1 MPIAMSVAMPIVTL
15 MMLQTS
21 TEHNTRPEKCDQRN
35 QDQES
40 GASTPSIL
48 ATAHSEPASIFITAA
63 TIIAMW
69 RNPRTGSKVTIHR
82 MITDAVPDPAI
93 GAGEAPIGISGAPRR
108 RTDSASPCQQ
118 VQPRRMNQTM
128 TTMTKIS
135 TTVPIPMYM
144 WTYLPN

>member
-21 TEHNTRPEKCDQRN
+21 IEHNTRPEKCDQRN

-63 TIIAMW
+63 TIFAMW

-82 MITDAVPDPAI
+82 MITDAAPDPAI
-93 GAGEAPIGISGAPRR
+93 GAGEAPIRISGTPQRGLSLPVPVAKLRLAE
-108 RTDSASPCQQ
+108 RTKQ
-118 VQPRRMNQTM
+118 
-128 TTMTKIS
+128 
-135 TTVPIPMYM
+135 
-144 WTYLPN
+144 

>member
-15 MMLQTS
+15 MMLHTS

-63 TIIAMW
+63 TISQC
-69 RNPRTGSKVTIHR
+69 G
-82 MITDAVPDPAI
+82 AI
-93 GAGEAPIGISGAPRR
+93 LEQGRRSPSIG
-108 RTDSASPCQQ
+108 
-118 VQPRRMNQTM
+118 
-128 TTMTKIS
+128 
-135 TTVPIPMYM
+135 
-144 WTYLPN
+144 